1 MKRAMAEND
10 TLEIERKRLL
20 WRATHRGIKEMDILF
35 GGFALRNLANMA
47 ADDLVEFA
55 ALLELPDQDVLYW
68 VTHKDVVPVGLQS
81 PLLSAILAYR
91 PEPVA

>member
-1 MKRAMAEND
+1 MKRAMVQKDN
-10 TLEIERKRLL
+10 LEIQRKRLL
-20 WRATHRGIKEMDILF
+20 WRATHRGVKEMDILF
-35 GGFALRNLANMA
+35 GGFALRHLPNMA

-55 ALLELPDQDVLYW
+55 ALLELPDQDVLHW
-68 VTHKDVVPVGLQS
+68 VTHKDAVPASLQS